1 MRVMLFSMLIAVN
14 GALLANDLGKN
25 TYEITCQTCHAPG
38 AAKVIHAP
46 AAFDKKA
53 WAVRFNKAA
62 IEAKKNPVQFK
73 TAMDYLLYSASIG
86 KGLMPHGGLCNEAD
100 VLHKNC
106 SDKAIIEAINYM
118 AGISTG
124 K

>member
-1 MRVMLFSMLIAVN
+1 MKIIVFIVLVVVN
-14 GALLANDLGKN
+14 SSLLANDLGKT

-38 AAKVIHAP
+38 AAKAMHAP

-53 WAVRFNKAA
+53 WSVRFRNAA
-62 IEAKKNPVQFK
+62 NESKKNPVQFR

-86 KGLMPHGGLCNEAD
+86 KGLMPHGGLCKEAD
-100 VLHKNC
+100 MPNKNC

-118 AGISTG
+118 AGI